1 MDSPGGFDV
10 LYSRSANLEVW
21 RQWARLAGLVV
32 YYYAKAS
39 GVSSVQSATLSRLLG
54 IEADRLAEVMPGVV
68 VQMRGSWQW
77 TGAQVTNTR
86 DNSSNEVNDVFDY
99 WRARLGYKTAKL
111 TNDRK
116 SKVAARLREG
126 YSVEDIKAAID
137 GCAGSAWHTGDNPNG
152 KRYDD
157 LTLICRNGSKLEHFR
172 EAARKSGGKGYDESA
187 IAEAVYSDN
196 PSRKAIRSLLREAPE
211 DVRNKWIPTA
221 ALQLGVSI
229 DQFRAD
235 VAGPG
240 VAWL

>member
-1 MDSPGGFDV
+1 MDSPGPFDV
-10 LYSRSANLEVW
+10 HYSQSANLEVW

-86 DNSSNEVNDVFDY
+86 DNTADETREVFDY
-99 WRARLGYKTAKL
+99 WRARLGHKTAKL

-116 SKVAARLREG
+116 SKVSARFREG

-137 GCAGSAWHTGDNPNG
+137 GCAGSAWHTGDNPQA

-157 LTLICRNGSKLEHFR
+157 LTLICRNGSKLEDFR
-172 EAARKSGGKGYDESA
+172 AMSRKSGKGYDETE
-187 IAEAVYSDN
+187 IAEAVYSDA
-196 PSRKAIRSLLREAPE
+196 PSSKAIRTLLRNAPE

-221 ALQLGVSI
+221 ALQLGVPV

-235 VAGPG
+235 VGGPG